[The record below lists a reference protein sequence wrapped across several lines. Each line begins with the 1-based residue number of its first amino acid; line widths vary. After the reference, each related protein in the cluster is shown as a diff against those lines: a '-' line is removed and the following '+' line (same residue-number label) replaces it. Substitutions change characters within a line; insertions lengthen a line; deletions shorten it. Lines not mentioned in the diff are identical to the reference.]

1 MKPAILAGIAAV
13 VIGLTATQAQAD
25 VILTFGQVGNG
36 NTLTATANGTATATT
51 IVATD
56 VPVNITQ
63 ILGGVPSLAYFD
75 LNITSIDPV
84 TPLGAGGFQHYSGS
98 FSLTSGAGGTGV
110 NFLSGTFSDV
120 VLGTGASAVLSAGAP
135 PDAITFSSDVIPE
148 LALPRAVSLSFANV
162 TPGISIDGTTLASFT
177 SSVSGDFS
185 ATAIPEPASLALMGV
200 GLLGLTG
207 LARRRRQ
214 F

>member
-1 MKPAILAGIAAV
+1 MKPAVLAAV
-13 VIGLTATQAQAD
+13 SAVALLAMPAAAYAD
-25 VILTFGQVGNG
+25 VILTFGQVSNG
-36 NTLTATANGTATATT
+36 NTLTATANAGGTATT

-63 ILGGVPSLAYFD
+63 ILGGVPSLADFD
-75 LNITSIDPV
+75 LNITSVDPV

-98 FSLTSGAGGTGV
+98 FSFTSGAGGTGT
-110 NFLSGTFSDV
+110 NFLSGNFSDV

-135 PDAITFSSDVIPE
+135 PDTISFTSDVINV
-148 LALPRAVSLSFANV
+148 LALPRAVSFSFANV
-162 TPGISIDGTTLASFT
+162 TPAISIDGDTLGSFT

-185 ATAIPEPASLALMGV
+185 ATPVPEPMSLAIMGV
-200 GLLGLTG
+200 GLLGLT
-207 LARRRRQ
+207 AFSRRRPQ